1 MGGRMTTRPLTSP
14 SLSSLRLVIM
24 LPLIPLLRPSSCRL
38 ASSFLCLSSPILRP
52 KASGS
57 EGEEH
62 TRRKKGDECET
73 NRSEPGDER
82 SETNRDDE
90 EKERVEK
97 RGKELMIR
105 ATSLTPLGLHL
116 THFTLF
122 LPALRLPHSP
132 SVSPRYT
139 RLTE

>member
-1 MGGRMTTRPLTSP
+1 MTTRPLTSP

-73 NRSEPGDER
+73 NRSEPGDKDRTDHHSSLRFSLRTVGVLVTSLHSFVLLSVR
-82 SETNRDDE
+82 SLTTLGFSPRSVLRV
-90 EKERVEK
+90 ERVE
-97 RGKELMIR
+97 
-105 ATSLTPLGLHL
+105 
-116 THFTLF
+116 
-122 LPALRLPHSP
+122 
-132 SVSPRYT
+132 
-139 RLTE
+139 

>member
-1 MGGRMTTRPLTSP
+1 MTTRPLTSP

-73 NRSEPGDER
+73 NRSEPGDKKIGDRR
-82 SETNRDDE
+82 SR
-90 EKERVEK
+90 KEPRK
-97 RGKELMIR
+97 
-105 ATSLTPLGLHL
+105 
-116 THFTLF
+116 
-122 LPALRLPHSP
+122 LPAYASSSYRFCQSSRLCSL
-132 SVSPRYT
+132 VPRVLFSSLYPPFS
-139 RLTE
+139 R